1 MYFDKFKKPNP
12 QLAITSTFAL
22 PVAKFIYVLMVD
34 ASLMFKQN
42 ICFSVAV
49 ASETAAWSNPNFLYA
64 LKLKAVVS
72 SSKAITG
79 ILTSVLL
86 FTHWWTLNKFYQ
98 CKGTPPYL
106 VLVKLLEFEESQFM

>member
-1 MYFDKFKKPNP
+1 
-12 QLAITSTFAL
+12 
-22 PVAKFIYVLMVD
+22 MVD

-42 ICFSVAV
+42 ICFSVPA
-49 ASETAAWSNPNFLYA
+49 ASDTTSWLNPNFLYD
-64 LKLKAVVS
+64 LKLKAVDP

-86 FTHWWTLNKFYQ
+86 LTHWWTLNKFYQ

-106 VLVKLLEFEESQFM
+106 VGKKLFEFEESQFMYISSTVPEIVPPFYQPQAIVK